1 MSTWIA
7 LEKYNNND
15 QQFNRHDFLIKLNLS
30 IDFLMTRFIVNVNV
44 C

>member
-7 LEKYNNND
+7 LEKYDNND

-30 IDFLMTRFIVNVNV
+30 IDFLMTTYIWNVHV